1 MLRTFLTEKWGLRVP
16 IIGAPMSPQ
25 AGGRLAAAVSM
36 CGALGMI
43 GVGSKQPAPQILGD
57 ADEFRSL
64 AGDRPFG
71 IGLMAWAVDA
81 RPELLD
87 AALRAKPF
95 AIAMS
100 FGDPAPHAAR
110 IRDAG
115 VQLVSQVQDRQ
126 SALIAEAAGAA
137 LIVAQGTEAGGHTGA
152 VGTLPLLQVV
162 LEAVR
167 VPVVAAGGIA
177 TGRGLAAVIAAG
189 AEGAWIGTPLL
200 VSEEARNSRQ
210 ARDRLLA
217 AKETETVL
225 TSVFDV
231 AQAIPW
237 PTSFRGRALRNRFAD
252 QWTGRETDLAGDAEA
267 RRSLEAARQTEDYST
282 AFLYA
287 GQTVG
292 MLNRVEPAAVIVRR
306 IEAEAEARLR
316 DIARKIEAAGDT

>member
-126 SALIAEAAGAA
+126 SALVAEAAGAT

-152 VGTLPLLQVV
+152 VGTLPLLQIV

-200 VSEEARNSRQ
+200 VAEEARNSPQ
-210 ARDRLLA
+210 ARDLLLA

-237 PTSFRGRALRNRFAD
+237 PTAFRGRALRNRFAD
-252 QWTGRETDLAGDAEA
+252 QWIGRETELAGDAEA
-267 RRSLEAARQTEDYST
+267 RRSLEAARRTEDYST

-306 IEAEAEARLR
+306 IEAGAEARLR
-316 DIARKIEAAGDT
+316 DIARKVDAAGDR

>member
-1 MLRTFLTEKWGLRVP
+1 MLATFLTEVWGLRVP

-25 AGGRLAAAVSM
+25 AGGRLAAALSM

-43 GVGSKQPAPQILGD
+43 GVGARQPTTQLQED
-57 ADEFRSL
+57 VDEFRRV
-64 AGDRPFG
+64 AGDCPFG

-87 AALRAKPF
+87 AALGAKPF

-100 FGDPAPHAAR
+100 FGDPTPYAAQ

-115 VQLVSQVQDRQ
+115 VQLVSQVQDRR
-126 SALIAEAAGAA
+126 SALVAEAAGAA
-137 LIVAQGTEAGGHTGA
+137 LLVAQGTEAGGHTGA

-177 TGRGLAAVIAAG
+177 SGRGLAAVLAAG
-189 AEGAWIGTPLL
+189 AQGAWIGTPLL
-200 VSEEARNSRQ
+200 VAEEARNSSHARQ
-210 ARDRLLA
+210 RLLES
-217 AKETETVL
+217 KETDTVL

-237 PTSFRGRALRNRFAD
+237 PPQFGGRALRNDFAD
-252 QWTGRETDLAGDAEA
+252 RWVGHEEDLARDADA
-267 RRSLEAARQTEDYST
+267 RRSLEAAKRTEDYAT

-292 MLNRVEPAAVIVRR
+292 MLSRIEPAAVIVRR
-306 IEAEAEARLR
+306 IEEDAEARLR
-316 DIARKIEAAGDT
+316 SVARITSRIAE

>member
-1 MLRTFLTEKWGLRVP
+1 MLRTFLTEAWGLRVP

-25 AGGRLAAAVSM
+25 AGGRLAAALST

-43 GVGSKQPAPQILGD
+43 GVGSKQSTLQLLGD
-57 ADEFRSL
+57 VDEFRSL

-110 IRDAG
+110 IHEAG

-126 SALIAEAAGAA
+126 SALAAEAAGAT

-200 VSEEARNSRQ
+200 VSDEARNSPQ
-210 ARDRLLA
+210 ARGRLLA

-237 PTSFRGRALRNRFAD
+237 PSPFRGRALRNHFAD
-252 QWTGRETDLAGDAEA
+252 QWIGREADLAGDAEA
-267 RRSLEAARQTEDYST
+267 RRSLEAARRTEDYST

-306 IEAEAEARLR
+306 IEEEAEARLR
-316 DIARKIEAAGDT
+316 AVAKKVDPRGDT